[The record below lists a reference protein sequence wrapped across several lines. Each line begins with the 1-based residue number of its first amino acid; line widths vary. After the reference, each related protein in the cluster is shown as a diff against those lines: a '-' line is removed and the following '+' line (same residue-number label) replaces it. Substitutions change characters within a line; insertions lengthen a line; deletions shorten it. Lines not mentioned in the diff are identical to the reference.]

1 MASMTGN
8 KSAAL
13 MALADA
19 HTMKTYGRYPIALVR
34 GEGVRCWDADGK
46 EYLDFLGGIAVNVLG
61 HAHPAVV
68 AAISAQ
74 AATLIHC
81 SNLYY
86 SEPMAEL
93 ARLLTQNGGLD
104 RVFFCNSGA
113 EANEGAIKL
122 ARKYQWR
129 KGRKEKNRIVSL
141 THSFHGRTLATVTA
155 TAKPAIQEGFGPL
168 PEGFDYVEAGDSAAL
183 RAAMTERTAAVIIE
197 PVQGEGGVRP
207 LPREFLEAARAACD
221 EHGALLIF
229 DEIQCGM
236 GRVGRLFAWQAFG
249 VKPDIITLAKGLGGG
264 VPIGAVCATEE
275 AATGFAPGDHGTTF
289 GGNPLACAA
298 ALATVKTLLAEDLP
312 ARAGAMGEYLLTGL
326 RRLQAKHPGLVK
338 EVRGMGL
345 MLGIE
350 LSRPAKPV
358 LDKCHEL
365 GLLVNV
371 TSDTVVRLLPPYII
385 TEADADRA
393 LEILDQALAA
403 AGSAA

>member
-1 MASMTGN
+1 MAGMTGT

-13 MALADA
+13 MAKADA

-34 GEGVRCWDADGK
+34 GEGARCWDADGRA
-46 EYLDFLGGIAVNVLG
+46 YLDFLGGIAVNVLG

-68 AAISAQ
+68 SAIAAQ
-74 AATLIHC
+74 AARLIHC

-93 ARLLTQNGGLD
+93 AELLTQSGGLD

-129 KGRKEKNRIVSL
+129 KGHKEKNRIVSL

-168 PEGFDYVEAGDSAAL
+168 PEGFDYAEAGDIASLKAAV
-183 RAAMTERTAAVIIE
+183 TDRTAAVIVE
-197 PVQGEGGVRP
+197 PVQGEGGVHP
-207 LPREFLEAARAACD
+207 LPRAFLEAARAVCD

-264 VPIGAVCATEE
+264 VPIGAICATEE
-275 AATGFAPGDHGTTF
+275 AASGFAPGDHGTTF
-289 GGNPLACAA
+289 GGSPLACAA

-312 ARAGAMGEYLLTGL
+312 ARAAAMGEYLLAGL
-326 RRLQAKHPGLVK
+326 RRLQARHPDLVR

-350 LSRPAKPV
+350 LTRPAGPV
-358 LDKCHEL
+358 LAKCHEL

-371 TSDTVVRLLPPYII
+371 TADTVVRLLPPYII
-385 TEADADRA
+385 TEADCDRA

-403 AGSAA
+403 VS

>member
-1 MASMTGN
+1 MAGMTGSE
-8 KSAAL
+8 SAAL
-13 MALADA
+13 MARADR
-19 HTMKTYGRYPIALVR
+19 HTMNTYARYPIALVR

-68 AAISAQ
+68 EAIAAQ
-74 AATLIHC
+74 ARRLIHC

-86 SEPMAEL
+86 SEPMAAL
-93 ARLLTQNGGLD
+93 AELLTRSGGLD

-168 PEGFDYVEAGDSAAL
+168 PEGFDHAEAGDVAAL
-183 RAAMTERTAAVIIE
+183 EAAVTEKTAAVIVE
-197 PVQGEGGVRP
+197 PVQGEGGVMP
-207 LPREFLEAARAACD
+207 LSREYLAAARAICD
-221 EHGALLIF
+221 ARGALLIF
-229 DEIQCGM
+229 DEVQCGM
-236 GRVGRLFAWQAFG
+236 GRVGTLFAYQAFG
-249 VKPDIITLAKGLGGG
+249 VKPDILTLAKGLGGG

-312 ARAGAMGEYLLTGL
+312 ARARAMGAYLLSGL
-326 RRLQAKHPGLVK
+326 KQLQAKHPDLVK

-345 MLGIE
+345 MLGME
-350 LSRPAKPV
+350 LTRPAAPV
-358 LDKCHEL
+358 LAKCHEL

-371 TSDTVVRLLPPYII
+371 TANTVIRLLPPYII

-393 LEILDQALAA
+393 LAILDQALAA
-403 AGSAA
+403 VGEAD

>member
-1 MASMTGN
+1 MAELTGS

-13 MALADA
+13 MARADA
-19 HTMKTYGRYPIALVR
+19 HLMQTYGRYPIALVR
-34 GEGVRCWDADGK
+34 GEGVHCWDADGK

-68 AAISAQ
+68 SAIAGQ
-74 AATLIHC
+74 AARLIHC

-86 SEPMAEL
+86 SESMAEL
-93 ARLLTQNGGLD
+93 AELLTRHGGLD

-129 KGRKEKNRIVSL
+129 KGLRDKNRIVSL

-168 PEGFDYVEAGDSAAL
+168 PEGFDYVEAGDVAAL
-183 RAAMTERTAAVIIE
+183 RAAVTERTAAVIVE

-207 LPREFLEAARAACD
+207 LSREFLEAARAICD
-221 EHGALLIF
+221 ERGALLIF

-236 GRVGRLFAWQAFG
+236 GRVGRLFAYQAFG
-249 VKPDIITLAKGLGGG
+249 VKPDILTLAKGLGGG

-275 AATGFAPGDHGTTF
+275 AAKGFAPGDHGSTF

-312 ARAGAMGEYLLTGL
+312 ARAAAMGEYLLSGL
-326 RRLQAKHPGLVK
+326 RRLQVKHPALVK

-350 LSRPAKPV
+350 LTRPARPV
-358 LDKCHEL
+358 LEKCHEL

-371 TSDTVVRLLPPYII
+371 TAETVVRLLPPYII

-403 AGSAA
+403 AY

>member
-1 MASMTGN
+1 MNGTQ
-8 KSAAL
+8 SAAL
-13 MALADA
+13 MARADA
-19 HTMKTYGRYPIALVR
+19 YLMNTYGRYPIALVR

-68 AAISAQ
+68 AAITAQ
-74 AATLIHC
+74 ASALIHC

-86 SEPMAEL
+86 SAPMAEL
-93 ARLLTQNGGLD
+93 AELLTHNGGLD
-104 RVFFCNSGA
+104 RVFLCNSGA

-129 KGRKEKNRIVSL
+129 RGFTAKNRIVSL

-168 PEGFDYVEAGDSAAL
+168 PEGFDYAEAGDVAAL
-183 RAAMTERTAAVIIE
+183 KAAVTDRTAAVIVE
-197 PVQGEGGVRP
+197 PVQGEGGVMP
-207 LPREFLEAARAACD
+207 LSREFLQAARAVCD

-236 GRVGRLFAWQAFG
+236 GRVGSLFAYQAFG
-249 VKPDIITLAKGLGGG
+249 VRPDVITLAKGLGGG
-264 VPIGAVCATEE
+264 VPIGAVCATAE
-275 AATGFAPGDHGTTF
+275 AASGFAPGDHGSTF

-298 ALATVKTLLAEDLP
+298 AVATLRTMLAEDLP
-312 ARAGAMGEYLLTGL
+312 ARARAMGEYLLAGL
-326 RRLQAKHPGLVK
+326 RRLQAKYPGLVK
-338 EVRGMGL
+338 AVRGMGL
-345 MLGIE
+345 MLGME
-350 LSRPAKPV
+350 LAQPAAPV
-358 LDKCHEL
+358 LAKCHEL

-371 TSDTVVRLLPPYII
+371 TAGTVVRLLPPYII

-393 LEILDQALAA
+393 LEILDQALA
-403 AGSAA
+403 GVG

>member
-1 MASMTGN
+1 MAGMTGT

-13 MALADA
+13 MAKADA
-19 HTMKTYGRYPIALVR
+19 YTMKTYGRYPIALVR
-34 GEGVRCWDADGK
+34 GEGARCWDADGRA
-46 EYLDFLGGIAVNVLG
+46 YLDFLGGIAVNVLG

-68 AAISAQ
+68 SAIAAQ
-74 AATLIHC
+74 AARLIHC

-93 ARLLTQNGGLD
+93 AELLTQSGGLD

-129 KGRKEKNRIVSL
+129 KGHKEKNRIVSL

-168 PEGFDYVEAGDSAAL
+168 PEGFDYAEAGDIESLKAAV
-183 RAAMTERTAAVIIE
+183 TERTAAVILE
-197 PVQGEGGVRP
+197 PVQGEGGVHP
-207 LPREFLEAARAACD
+207 LPQAFLEAARAVCD

-264 VPIGAVCATEE
+264 VPIGAICATEE
-275 AATGFAPGDHGTTF
+275 AASGFAPGDHGTTF
-289 GGNPLACAA
+289 GGSPLACAA

-312 ARAGAMGEYLLTGL
+312 ARAAAMGEYLLAGL
-326 RRLQAKHPGLVK
+326 RRLQARHPDLVR

-350 LSRPAKPV
+350 LTRPAGPV
-358 LDKCHEL
+358 LAKCHEL

-371 TSDTVVRLLPPYII
+371 TADTVVRLLPPYII
-385 TEADADRA
+385 TEADCDRA

-403 AGSAA
+403 VS

>member
-1 MASMTGN
+1 MAGMTGT

-13 MALADA
+13 MAKADA
-19 HTMKTYGRYPIALVR
+19 YTMKTYGRYPIALVR
-34 GEGVRCWDADGK
+34 GEGARCWDADGRA
-46 EYLDFLGGIAVNVLG
+46 YLDFLGGIAVNVLG

-68 AAISAQ
+68 SAIAAQ
-74 AATLIHC
+74 AARLIHC

-93 ARLLTQNGGLD
+93 AELLTQSGGLD

-129 KGRKEKNRIVSL
+129 KGHKEKNRIVSL

-168 PEGFDYVEAGDSAAL
+168 PEGFDYAEAGDIASLKAAV
-183 RAAMTERTAAVIIE
+183 TDRTAAVIVE
-197 PVQGEGGVRP
+197 PVQGEGGVHP
-207 LPREFLEAARAACD
+207 LPQAFLEAARAVCD

-264 VPIGAVCATEE
+264 VPIGAICATEE
-275 AATGFAPGDHGTTF
+275 AASGFAPGDHGTTF
-289 GGNPLACAA
+289 GGSPLACAA

-312 ARAGAMGEYLLTGL
+312 ARAAAMGEYLLAGL
-326 RRLQAKHPGLVK
+326 RRLQARHPDLVR

-350 LSRPAKPV
+350 LTRPAGPV
-358 LDKCHEL
+358 LAKCHEL

-371 TSDTVVRLLPPYII
+371 TADTVVRLLPPYII
-385 TEADADRA
+385 TEADCDRA

-403 AGSAA
+403 VS

>member
-1 MASMTGN
+1 MADVSGSR
-8 KSAAL
+8 SAAL
-13 MALADA
+13 MARADA

-61 HAHPAVV
+61 HAHPALVS
-68 AAISAQ
+68 AIADQ
-74 AATLIHC
+74 AARLIHC

-93 ARLLTQNGGLD
+93 AELLTQHGGLD

-129 KGRKEKNRIVSL
+129 KGLKAKNRIVSL

-168 PEGFDYVEAGDSAAL
+168 PEGFDYVEAGDVAAL
-183 RAAMTERTAAVIIE
+183 RAAVTDRTAAVIVE

-207 LPREFLEAARAACD
+207 LAREFLEAARAICD
-221 EHGALLIF
+221 ERGALLIF

-236 GRVGRLFAWQAFG
+236 GRVGHLFAYQAFG
-249 VKPDIITLAKGLGGG
+249 VKPDILTLAKGLGGG

-275 AATGFAPGDHGTTF
+275 AARGFAPGDHGTTF
-289 GGNPLACAA
+289 GGSPLACTA
-298 ALATVKTLLAEDLP
+298 ALATVKTLLSEDLP
-312 ARAGAMGEYLLTGL
+312 ARAAAMGEYLLAGL

-350 LSRPAKPV
+350 LTRPARPV
-358 LDKCHEL
+358 LEKCHEL

-371 TSDTVVRLLPPYII
+371 TADTVVRLLPPYII
-385 TEADADRA
+385 TAADCDRA

-403 AGSAA
+403 VGSAG

>member
-1 MASMTGN
+1 MVGMNA
-8 KSAAL
+8 KQSAAL
-13 MALADA
+13 MARTDA
-19 HTMKTYGRYPIALVR
+19 HIMSTYGRYPIALVR
-34 GEGVRCWDADGK
+34 GEGARCWDADGK

-68 AAISAQ
+68 EAITAQ
-74 AATLIHC
+74 AGKLIHC

-93 ARLLTQNGGLD
+93 AELLTANGGLD

-129 KGRKEKNRIVSL
+129 KGHTEKNRIVSL

-168 PEGFDYVEAGDSAAL
+168 PDGFDYAEAGEVAAL
-183 RAAMTERTAAVIIE
+183 RAAVTDRTAAVIVE
-197 PVQGEGGVRP
+197 PVQGEGGVMP
-207 LPREFLEAARAACD
+207 LSREYLSAARAICD

-229 DEIQCGM
+229 DEVQCGM
-236 GRVGRLFAWQAFG
+236 GRVGSLFAYQAFG
-249 VKPDIITLAKGLGGG
+249 VKPDVVTLAKGLGGG

-275 AATGFAPGDHGTTF
+275 AATGFAPGDHGSTF

-298 ALATVKTLLAEDLP
+298 AVATVKTLLAEDLP
-312 ARAGAMGEYLLTGL
+312 ARAGAMGEYLLAGL
-326 RRLQAKHPGLVK
+326 KRLQAKYPVLVK
-338 EVRGMGL
+338 AVRGMGL
-345 MLGIE
+345 MLGME
-350 LSRPAKPV
+350 LAQPAAPV
-358 LDKCHEL
+358 LAKCHEL

-371 TSDTVVRLLPPYII
+371 TAGTVVRLLPPYII
-385 TEADADRA
+385 TEAEADRA

-403 AGSAA
+403 VE

>member
-1 MASMTGN
+1 MTGN

>member
-1 MASMTGN
+1 MAELTGS

-13 MALADA
+13 MARADA
-19 HTMKTYGRYPIALVR
+19 HLMQTYGRYPIALVR

-68 AAISAQ
+68 SAIAGQ
-74 AATLIHC
+74 AARLIHC

-93 ARLLTQNGGLD
+93 AELLTRHGGLD

-129 KGRKEKNRIVSL
+129 KGLRDKNRIVSL

-168 PEGFDYVEAGDSAAL
+168 PEGFDYVEAGDVAAL
-183 RAAMTERTAAVIIE
+183 RAAVTERTAAVIVE

-207 LPREFLEAARAACD
+207 LSREFLEAARAICD
-221 EHGALLIF
+221 ERGALLIF

-236 GRVGRLFAWQAFG
+236 GRVGRLFAYQAFG
-249 VKPDIITLAKGLGGG
+249 VKPDILTLAKGLGGG

-275 AATGFAPGDHGTTF
+275 AAKGFAPGDHGSTF

-312 ARAGAMGEYLLTGL
+312 ARAAAMGEYLLSGL
-326 RRLQAKHPGLVK
+326 RRLQVKHPALVK

-350 LSRPAKPV
+350 LTRPARPV
-358 LDKCHEL
+358 LEKCHEL
-365 GLLVNV
+365 GLLVND
-371 TSDTVVRLLPPYII
+371 TAETVVRLLPPYII

-403 AGSAA
+403 AY